1 MNDNNN
7 FMRNAKVV
15 EGLMRIYNNDRE
27 YYDHLISKLSF
38 RLSAFGVVIRP
49 ERISDTI
56 LNETYRTH
64 NTLLNAIK
72 EVVSNECSTTNIEK
86 INFFF
91 DKDTLIYLGITLS
104 DDVNTQVHSGGLNK
118 IKLAVAE
125 VIKSAVDSG
134 NLNELN
140 ELTNFG
146 NSFKGMEQLPKDRD
160 YRNLEL
166 GDWIL
171 IIEGKFDFGKLPLF
185 QGDRPVTLDS
195 AVNQQTVQNNQQQ
208 QPVGIK
214 VKK

>member
-1 MNDNNN
+1 MKNNN
-7 FMRNAKVV
+7 IENEKNLKLVGGLINLSTNNPEEYELLMKDIDMLAKASM
-15 EGLMRIYNNDRE
+15 LNIKRE
-27 YYDHLISKLSF
+27 EYT
-38 RLSAFGVVIRP
+38 
-49 ERISDTI
+49 DTI
-56 LNETYRTH
+56 LHEEYLAHSQFIN
-64 NTLLNAIK
+64 LVK
-72 EVVSNECSTTNIEK
+72 EVIRTRVAAKSLLEVYRRS
-86 INFFF
+86 FA
-91 DKDTLIYLGITLS
+91 DDTLFYIGVSFSVAGGATS
-104 DDVNTQVHSGGLNK
+104 GLNK

-171 IIEGKFDFGKLPLF
+171 IIEGKFDFNKLPLF

-195 AVNQQTVQNNQQQ
+195 AVNQQTAQNNQQ